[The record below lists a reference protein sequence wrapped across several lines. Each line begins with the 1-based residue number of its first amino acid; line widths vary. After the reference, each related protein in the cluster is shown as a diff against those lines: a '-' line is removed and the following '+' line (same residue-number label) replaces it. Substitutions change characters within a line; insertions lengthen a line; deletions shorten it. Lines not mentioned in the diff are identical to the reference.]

1 MGNYGQLLSR
11 LFQFALTKITP
22 AAGLVQAA
30 GRFSRNAGPMGLAIS
45 IGAMLV
51 DLLNIDELRQEAV
64 KIAPRSDPEALE
76 EAARQI
82 IRMTG
87 ADGTKTFWPKGPPRY
102 YVFDLA
108 TGNQWFISRYI
119 NFKWV
124 RNANKRGFA
133 AGTRAGMKNLAT
145 ISQAQNN

>member
-1 MGNYGQLLSR
+1 MGGYSQLLSR

-22 AAGLVQAA
+22 AAGLVAA
-30 GRFSRNAGPMGLAIS
+30 SARRGGAGPMALAIS
-45 IGAMLV
+45 VGAMLV

-87 ADGTKTFWPKGPPRY
+87 ADGTKTLWPKGPPRY

-108 TGNQWFISRYI
+108 SGNQWFISRYI
-119 NFKWV
+119 NYKWV
-124 RNANKRGFA
+124 RNANRKGFN
-133 AGTRAGMKNLAT
+133 AGTRAGERRLAT